1 MKNIEKVKLHIFDL
15 QNKNPWL
22 NLAFENY
29 FLTTMEKNPK
39 DFYLIFYQNFPSI
52 ILGKTLQKEKEIFEH
67 KKHPPV
73 LFRLSGGG
81 SVLHGKGNLNYAFA
95 ANLKEHPH
103 LFSVPFS
110 YQKILQGIID
120 ELNQN
125 SKNKKQF
132 HLQGHSDICV
142 LQKNSLRKIS
152 GNSQVRKK
160 NWLLHH
166 GTFLY
171 QKDILKK
178 ISYYLKFPPK
188 IPEYRKQRSHKDFL
202 IQTLPIRH
210 CSQIKKIIIRSFE
223 KNFSC
228 EAKYQ
233 TNKNFH
239 FVKKHILW
247 EYAHYTQKEIK

>member
-1 MKNIEKVKLHIFDL
+1 MKIIEKPKLHIFDL
-15 QNKNPWL
+15 PNKNPWL

-29 FLTTMEKNPK
+29 FLTAMEKNPK

-52 ILGKTLQKEKEIFEH
+52 ILGKTLQKEKEIFKH

-81 SVLHGKGNLNYAFA
+81 SVLHGDGNLNYAFA
-95 ANLKEHPH
+95 ANLEEHPQ

-120 ELNQN
+120 ELNQSFIN
-125 SKNKKQF
+125 YNRSKF
-132 HLQGHSDICV
+132 CLQGHSDICIF
-142 LQKNSLRKIS
+142 QKNSLRKIS

-188 IPEYRKQRSHKDFL
+188 IPEYRKQRSHQDFL

-210 CSQIKKIIIRSFE
+210 SSQIKKIIIRSFE

-228 EAKYQ
+228 EAKQNFKIPKKSVLWNYAKY
-233 TNKNFH
+233 THLEKN
-239 FVKKHILW
+239 L
-247 EYAHYTQKEIK
+247 